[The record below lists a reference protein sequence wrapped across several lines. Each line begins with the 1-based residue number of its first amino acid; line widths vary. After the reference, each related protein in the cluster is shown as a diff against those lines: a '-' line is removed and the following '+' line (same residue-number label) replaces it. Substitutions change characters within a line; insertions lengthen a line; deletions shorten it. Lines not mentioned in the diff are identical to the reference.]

1 MSLSMG
7 RVVLDFRKLNLIQAL
22 FSKCHFSLSSPFYC
36 YRHKSF
42 LIMSNMQGKGQLES
56 RGLTNQ
62 RNYTDKIPEASPRIH
77 KIWNSICLK
86 CHQFIISIVWAKSE
100 HFQRAWFWPRHPS
113 TQHVMLRPFL
123 SKLGFTVL
131 QSSRSQLNVI
141 VTSQQFPP
149 NKALFELQQTSLLQS
164 LKPILLNFWAIT

>member
-7 RVVLDFRKLNLIQAL
+7 RVVLDLRKYNLIQEL
-22 FSKCHFSLSSPFYC
+22 FSKCHLSLSSPFYC

-77 KIWNSICLK
+77 KI
-86 CHQFIISIVWAKSE
+86 
-100 HFQRAWFWPRHPS
+100 
-113 TQHVMLRPFL
+113 
-123 SKLGFTVL
+123 
-131 QSSRSQLNVI
+131 
-141 VTSQQFPP
+141 
-149 NKALFELQQTSLLQS
+149 
-164 LKPILLNFWAIT
+164 